1 MSEQYSFPADK
12 YLLIGKVIRAHG
24 LKGELKIIPFSDFPE
39 KFNDSRFA
47 LIADDGRM
55 TTHLRSEKIR
65 VQGKQI
71 ILKLE
76 TIDTRDEAELTIGMG
91 VLLYRDDLSDLDA
104 ERLYPQQLNGRTV
117 RMQSS
122 ADIIGVVESSFNNG
136 AHEIL
141 VVRKGRDEFL
151 IPLVDGIVV
160 SYDDREI
167 IINPPPGL
175 LEINVVPDH

>member
-1 MSEQYSFPADK
+1 MSEQYSFPAEK
-12 YLLIGKVIRAHG
+12 YILIGKVIRAHG
-24 LKGELKIIPFSDFPE
+24 LKGDLKIIPFSYLPE

-55 TTHLRSEKIR
+55 TALLRSEKIR

-76 TIDTRDEAELTIGMG
+76 TIDTRDEAEFTIGMG
-91 VLLYRDDLSDLDA
+91 VLLCREDLSYLDA
-104 ERLYPQQLNGRTV
+104 ERTYPQQLKGLNV
-117 RMQSS
+117 RVQSS
-122 ADIIGVVESSFNNG
+122 ADIIGVVESSFSNG

-151 IPLVDGIVV
+151 IPLVDDIVV

-175 LEINVVPDH
+175 LEINAVPDH

>member
-1 MSEQYSFPADK
+1 MLEQYSFPADK
-12 YLLIGKVIRAHG
+12 YILIGKVIRAHG
-24 LKGELKIIPFSDFPE
+24 LKGELKIIPFSYLPE

-55 TTHLRSEKIR
+55 TALLRSENIR

-91 VLLYRDDLSDLDA
+91 VLLCREDLSDFDA
-104 ERLYPQQLNGRTV
+104 EKIYPQQLNGLTV
-117 RMQSS
+117 RVQSS
-122 ADIIGVVESSFNNG
+122 AHIIGVVESSFSNG

-151 IPLVDGIVV
+151 IPLVEDIVV

-175 LEINVVPDH
+175 LEINVVPGH